1 MAQSGGSGLLGR
13 PWRRRPTGWP
23 GGPLGPDRGGWA
35 GLGKEGERAYGG
47 FGPVGAMRQDGPRGR
62 KNENKSGNNKW
73 AARDVWAELRWAE
86 NRKDFQ
92 ISDSRKWDSNQ
103 KF

>member
-1 MAQSGGSGLLGR
+1 VGHLGL
-13 PWRRRPTGWP
+13 TEVV
-23 GGPLGPDRGGWA
+23 GPDWGRKEKGPTADLGW
-35 GLGKEGERAYGG
+35 G
-47 FGPVGAMRQDGPRGR
+47 GAMRRDGPRGR